1 MKAVYTEMA
10 EAIYQEDFISMLSPL
25 FSRLHGFVQTLICPT
40 TVRTNRNSGLI
51 KLLACLFMAID
62 HAGKMLFPHI
72 PEMRLIGRLAF
83 PLFAYGIAVGATYT
97 RDPIKYLKRI
107 VLLALVSQPLYALGL
122 DHAPRTMFSV
132 SFFERPFEAI
142 RAFYVNSWQTPSILV
157 SLALGLCI
165 LIAIRRRQW
174 ILALGVYMLCARF
187 SANLDYGIG
196 GIRLMILFYALCE
209 HPLLALPVLSAY
221 MISWS
226 GGSGYMFFGHSFGM
240 RIYALPAVVFA
251 CLPVR
256 GNISLPRWFIYGFY
270 PAHLIALAI
279 LSRI

>member
-1 MKAVYTEMA
+1 M
-10 EAIYQEDFISMLSPL
+10 QISIP
-25 FSRLHGFVQTLICPT
+25 SRLDALLSSLICPQH
-40 TVRTNRNSGLI
+40 VRTNQNTGLI
-51 KLLACLFMAID
+51 RLLACLFMLID
-62 HAGKMLFPHI
+62 HTGKMLFPHI

-83 PLFAYGIAVGATYT
+83 PLFAYGISVGTVYT

-107 VLLALVSQPLYALGL
+107 VLLALISQPLYALGL

-132 SFFERPFEAI
+132 SFFERPLEAI

-174 ILALGVYMLCARF
+174 ILALGVYMLCTRF
-187 SANLDYGIG
+187 ASNLDYGIG
-196 GIRLMILFYALCE
+196 GVRLMILFYVLCE

-221 MISWS
+221 MLSWA
-226 GGSGYMFFGHSFGM
+226 GGSGYTFFGQSFGM
-240 RIYALPAVVFA
+240 RIFALPSVVFA
-251 CLPVR
+251 CLPLR
-256 GNISLPRWFIYGFY
+256 GNIRLPRWFVYGFY

-279 LSRI
+279 LSRL